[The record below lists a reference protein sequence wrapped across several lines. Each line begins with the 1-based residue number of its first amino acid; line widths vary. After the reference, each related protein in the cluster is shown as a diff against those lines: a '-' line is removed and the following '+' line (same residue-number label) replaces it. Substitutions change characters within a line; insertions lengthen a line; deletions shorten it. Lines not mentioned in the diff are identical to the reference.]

1 MKRYVRVGGSLR
13 RRCVDPFSSLLML
26 VLILIWSLAYECD
39 GFLRDLNV
47 IQVFE
52 DGYFEQQQNRDGE
65 EASNPDY

>member
-1 MKRYVRVGGSLR
+1 
-13 RRCVDPFSSLLML
+13 ML